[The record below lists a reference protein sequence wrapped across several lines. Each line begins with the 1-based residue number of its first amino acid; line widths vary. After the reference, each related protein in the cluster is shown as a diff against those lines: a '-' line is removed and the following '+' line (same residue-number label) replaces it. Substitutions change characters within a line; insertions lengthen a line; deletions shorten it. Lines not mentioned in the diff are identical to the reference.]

1 MRKIHS
7 MSIVLLI
14 IACFICGCSQQPQ
27 TPQQHGPITGINDG
41 AVKVIY
47 EDIGPSQGGVLKLFM
62 VTPRTLN
69 PLTSQDTYVRQLSSF
84 IFDSLFYEDESGS
97 IKNGLTESFKFS
109 QDGLILDI
117 ELRDNILFHDGK
129 TLSSDDVA
137 FTLETI
143 KNAGKRSLYYD
154 HVSNI
159 QSIKAL
165 TRLSLRLILNKAD
178 PKITEKLTFPIV
190 PEHVFKEWPIE
201 GHKNSMK
208 LIGTGP
214 FMYESYSDNE
224 ITLLRNDSWWFLE
237 AEDGLSHPIW
247 LDGITFKIYPD
258 ESQMMQ
264 AFQRQQIDI
273 AWLEE
278 GDLDSYSKRSD
289 IFFNKY
295 VSNILEFLVLSP
307 VGTSSSPIKQEEFRA
322 VLIEYLKEYEKENP
336 INRGESAIEPENG
349 HSEEK
354 LNKNTTINKL
364 IDLGYLYNYDK
375 GYFYTYKGYE
385 KVLVQ
390 LSLIYNGLN
399 ADREYTG
406 EWLTE
411 ALAEIGI
418 KVDVQTAD
426 IEKQQSLVR
435 SGEFDMMLLG
445 CRIPLYA
452 TMDEVLEAT
461 KKSLNMSNTNSVILP
476 LYRKYG
482 AVLYHNYIRGERNPK
497 WKNIY
502 NGWQNWYLV
511 YPNP

>member
-7 MSIVLLI
+7 LTIVLLI
-14 IACFICGCSQQPQ
+14 IASFICGCSQQPQ
-27 TPQQHGPITGINDG
+27 TPQQQGPITGINDG

-47 EDIGPSQGGVLKLFM
+47 EDVGPSQGGVLKLFM

-69 PLTSQDTYVRQLSSF
+69 PLTTQDTYVRQLSSF
-84 IFDSLFYEDESGS
+84 VFDSLFYEDESGS
-97 IKNGLTESFKFS
+97 IKNGLTERFKFS

-129 TLSSDDVA
+129 SLSSDDVA

-143 KNAGKRSLYYD
+143 KNVGKKSLYYD

-178 PKITEKLTFPIV
+178 PKIIEKLTFPIV
-190 PEHVFKEWPIE
+190 PEHIFKDWPIE
-201 GHKNSMK
+201 GHKTSMK

-214 FMYESYSDNE
+214 FKYESYSENE
-224 ITLLRNDSWWFLE
+224 ISLLRNDSWWFLE

-289 IFFNKY
+289 IFFSKY

-307 VGTSSSPIKQEEFRA
+307 VGTSSSPIRQEEFRT

-336 INRGESAIEPENG
+336 INRGESAIEHQDG

-354 LNKNTTINKL
+354 INKNAIINKL
-364 IDLGYLYNYDK
+364 INLGFLYNYDK
-375 GYFYTYKGYE
+375 GYLYTYKNNE
-385 KVLVQ
+385 KVPIQ
-390 LSLIYNGLN
+390 LLLIYNGLN
-399 ADREYTG
+399 ADREYTS
-406 EWLTE
+406 EWLIG
-411 ALAEIGI
+411 ALAGIGI
-418 KVDVQTAD
+418 KVDAQTAD
-426 IEKQQSLVR
+426 IEKQQNLVK

-452 TMDEVLEAT
+452 TMDEVLEDT
-461 KKSLNMSNTNSVILP
+461 KKSLNISSADSVILP

-482 AVLYHNYIRGERNPK
+482 AVLYNNYIRGERNPN

-511 YPNP
+511 YTNP

>member
-1 MRKIHS
+1 MKKIHR
-7 MSIVLLI
+7 MSIVILI
-14 IACFICGCSQQPQ
+14 IASFISGCGEQLK
-27 TPQQHGPITGINDG
+27 TPQQEPITGISDG
-41 AVKVIY
+41 AVKAIY
-47 EDIGPSQGGVLKLFM
+47 EDVGPSQGGVLKLFM

-84 IFDSLFYEDESGS
+84 VFDSLFYEDESGS
-97 IKNGLTESFKFS
+97 IRNGLAGSFKFS

-143 KNAGKRSLYYD
+143 KKAGKRSLYYD

-159 QSIKAL
+159 QSIKTL
-165 TRLSLRLILNKAD
+165 TRLSFRLILNKAD
-178 PKITEKLTFPIV
+178 PRITEKLTFPIV

-201 GHKNSMK
+201 GHKASMK

-214 FMYESYSDNE
+214 FKYESYDSNE
-224 ITLLRNDSWWFLE
+224 ISLLRNDSWWFLE
-237 AEDGLSHPIW
+237 ADDGLSHPIW

-349 HSEEK
+349 NTEEK
-354 LNKNTTINKL
+354 LNKNATINKL
-364 IDLGYLYNYDK
+364 INLGFLYNYDK
-375 GYFYTYKGYE
+375 SYLYTYKDNV
-385 KVLVQ
+385 KIPVR

-399 ADREYTG
+399 TDREYTG

-418 KVDVQTAD
+418 QVDAQTAE
-426 IEKQQSLVR
+426 IEKQQSLAK

-452 TMDEVLEAT
+452 TMDEVLESA
-461 KKSLNMSNTNSVILP
+461 KKSLNISNANSVILP

-482 AVLYHNYIRGERNPK
+482 AVLYNNYIRGERNPK

-511 YPNP
+511 YPNH

>member
-1 MRKIHS
+1 MKKIHS
-7 MSIVLLI
+7 TSIVLLI
-14 IACFICGCSQQPQ
+14 MAIIISGCGQQPQ
-27 TPQQHGPITGINDG
+27 SPQQEPITGINDG

-47 EDIGPSQGGVLKLFM
+47 EDVGPSQGGILKLFM

-69 PLTSQDTYVRQLSSF
+69 PLTTQDIYVRQLSSF
-84 IFDSLFYEDESGS
+84 VFDSLFYEDESGL
-97 IKNGLTESFKFS
+97 IKKGLTESFKLS

-143 KNAGKRSLYYD
+143 KNAGKKSLYYE

-159 QSIKAL
+159 QSIKTL
-165 TRLSLRLILNKAD
+165 TRLSFRLILNKTD

-190 PEHVFKEWPIE
+190 PEHVFKDWPIE
-201 GHKNSMK
+201 GHKASLK

-214 FMYESYSDNE
+214 FKYESYSVNE

-247 LDGITFKIYPD
+247 LDGITFKIYQD

-295 VSNILEFLVLSP
+295 VSNNLEFLVLSP
-307 VGTSSSPIKQEEFRA
+307 VGTSSSPIRQEEFRSI
-322 VLIEYLKEYEKENP
+322 LIEYLKEYEKENP
-336 INRGESAIEPENG
+336 INRGESAMERQNV

-354 LNKNTTINKL
+354 LNKNAIINKL
-364 IDLGYLYNYDK
+364 INLGFLYNYDK
-375 GYFYTYKGYE
+375 GYLYTYKNNE
-385 KVLVQ
+385 KVPVQ

-399 ADREYTG
+399 ADREYTS
-406 EWLTE
+406 EWLAE

-418 KVDVQTAD
+418 KVDTESAD

-452 TMDEVLEAT
+452 TIDEVSEAT
-461 KKSLNMSNTNSVILP
+461 KKSLNLSNTNSVILP

-482 AVLYHNYIRGERNPK
+482 AVLYNNYIRGERNPN